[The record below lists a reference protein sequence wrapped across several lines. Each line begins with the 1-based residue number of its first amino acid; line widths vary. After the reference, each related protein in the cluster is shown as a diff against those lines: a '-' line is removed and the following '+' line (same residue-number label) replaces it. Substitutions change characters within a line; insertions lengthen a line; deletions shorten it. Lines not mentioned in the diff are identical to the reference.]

1 MFSSNFQELKQK
13 INVLASTIA
22 GNFTRLREVQIRSLL
37 HFNKR
42 LHNIYRD
49 LMRTRQDMDKMTAMM
64 KGLKG
69 NDTAN
74 KEYVRDSIADLKS
87 AKARFGAHI
96 RSLQQRIAKLHL
108 DMSSF
113 HQLIRVIMSNLKSL
127 KRQVLTIFQA
137 INLGFLLY
145 FFFSKE
151 LKHLLESLTFVIS
164 IWITNYYK

>member
-1 MFSSNFQELKQK
+1 MN
-13 INVLASTIA
+13 ILASTIA

-113 HQLIRVIMSNLKSL
+113 HQLIHVIMSNLKSL
-127 KRQVLTIFQA
+127 KRQVLAIFQQS
-137 INLGFLLY
+137 ISVFCCI
-145 FFFSKE
+145 FFSKE
-151 LKHLLESLTFVIS
+151 LKHLLESLTFLIS
-164 IWITNYYK
+164 IWITNYDK